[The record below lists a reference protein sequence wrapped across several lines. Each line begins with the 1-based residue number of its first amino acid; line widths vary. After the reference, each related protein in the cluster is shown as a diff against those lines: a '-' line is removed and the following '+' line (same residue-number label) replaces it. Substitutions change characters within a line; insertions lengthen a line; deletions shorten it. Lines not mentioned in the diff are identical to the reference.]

1 MQQLSI
7 KMNEKQNY
15 NSPYNDSI
23 MFKSP
28 DKQEKERQRGV
39 SKWHVVGLF
48 YVVLS

>member
-28 DKQEKERQRGV
+28 DKQEKERQLGV
-39 SKWHVVGLF
+39 SKCHAVGLF